1 MTILRAESKI
11 DPSSY
16 RDPSGRVI
24 HLGERV
30 LRSVTR
36 YAADEYDALSKDPL
50 IGELCSSGRLID
62 FHTVDTGLIGVS
74 GDTTPLHRLIEHPR
88 IPLITYPYEWSFEML
103 RAAALAH
110 LDLHR
115 DLLNG
120 GFTLADATSY
130 NIQFV
135 RTKPV
140 FIDLLSIR
148 RYRDD
153 ELWAGHDQFLRMFVN
168 PLLLESSTG
177 FPFPPVLRSDL
188 EGLRSENLLPL
199 LPWRARARLAV
210 FLHVVLPVLLQ
221 GRESES
227 VSVTGTTP
235 RRPLPRQA
243 YLHMLKQLRNLVET
257 MRPRP
262 RKSFWSNYSRSN
274 SYAAVSQADKEAFVR
289 SFVGKTRPEV
299 LVDLG
304 CNDGQYSFIAL
315 KAGAKSVVGLESDR
329 TALDAAF
336 VEAHRIG
343 AAFTPLHIDIANLSP
358 PQGWRGNE
366 RASFSDRLQ
375 GDAVL
380 ALAVLHHLVIGR
392 NIPIAEAVRFIVE
405 LAPRGVIE
413 FVPKEDPMVR
423 RMLRYRDDIFPNYTY
438 ETFIAILR
446 QVAEITTETKIDGSE
461 RRLIAFARHAA

>member
-1 MTILRAESKI
+1 MMVLRTEVKI

-24 HLGERV
+24 YFGERV
-30 LRSVTR
+30 LRSVTN

-62 FHTVDTGLIGVS
+62 FQAVDAGLLGNS
-74 GDTTPLHRLIEHPR
+74 GDITALHRLIEHPR

-135 RTKPV
+135 KTKPV

-153 ELWAGHDQFLRMFVN
+153 EVWAGHDQFLRMFVN
-168 PLLLESSTG
+168 PLLLESGTG
-177 FPFPPVLRSDL
+177 FPFTTVLRSDL
-188 EGLRSENLLPL
+188 EGLRSETLLPL
-199 LPWRARARLAV
+199 LPWRDRTRLTV

-221 GRESES
+221 GRESRGALAA
-227 VSVTGTTP
+227 GTP
-235 RRPLPRQA
+235 SRRPLPKHA
-243 YLHMLKQLRNLVET
+243 YLHMLEQLRNLVAV
-257 MRPRP
+257 MKPRP
-262 RKSFWSNYSRSN
+262 KKSFWSNYSRSN
-274 SYAAVSQADKEAFVR
+274 SYAAVSQAEKETFVR
-289 SFVGKTRPEV
+289 SFVGKTRPGV

-315 KAGAKSVVGLESDR
+315 DAGAGSVVGLESDR

-336 VEAHRIG
+336 IEADRIG
-343 AAFTPLHIDIANLSP
+343 AAFTPLHLDIANLSP
-358 PQGWRGNE
+358 SQGWHGKE
-366 RASFSDRLQ
+366 RASFSDRLR

-392 NIPIAEAVRFIVE
+392 NIPIGEAVRFIVE
-405 LAPRGVIE
+405 LAPHGVIE
-413 FVPKEDPMVR
+413 FVPKEDPMVQ
-423 RMLRYRDDIFPNYTY
+423 RMLRYREDIFPHYTY
-438 ETFIAILR
+438 EAFTGFLRDVADIA
-446 QVAEITTETKIDGSE
+446 AEIKISNSQ
-461 RRLIAFARHAA
+461 RRLIAFSKRAA